1 MVFQVKKRLQMILF
15 SVNVV
20 FIILN
25 YVLNFLFEEPFF
37 AFGSS
42 LRIIGIF
49 GHLSEGSEREFVF
62 VILLLWMLLIPI
74 LEVLLTFFDHRFA
87 WGLNVILVFDIVFSL
102 ISHMSFLR
110 TIIAVTASLC
120 IMILTNITKQKK
132 LRDGSA
138 IVK

>member
-74 LEVLLTFFDHRFA
+74 LEVLSTFFDHRFV

-110 TIIAVTASLC
+110 TIIAVAASLC
-120 IMILTNITKQKK
+120 VMILTNITKQKK
-132 LRDGSA
+132 SQDGSA

>member
-1 MVFQVKKRLQMILF
+1 MVFQEKKRLQMILF

-49 GHLSEGSEREFVF
+49 GHLSGDLLTRSQSQ
-62 VILLLWMLLIPI
+62 IIIKLLLSEEADRL
-74 LEVLLTFFDHRFA
+74 
-87 WGLNVILVFDIVFSL
+87 
-102 ISHMSFLR
+102 
-110 TIIAVTASLC
+110 
-120 IMILTNITKQKK
+120 
-132 LRDGSA
+132 
-138 IVK
+138 